1 MYNRQIL
8 ADHFNGKRDAN
19 DPEVQREFALL
30 KQQAQ
35 IDWNE
40 MYAGKGDPRVTAQSI
55 EEDYIY
61 SAQSVAKTQLL
72 LKRIKIIVTLAVL
85 AVVALIFVLKK

>member
-19 DPEVQREFALL
+19 DPEVQREFQLL

-40 MYAGKGDPRVTAQSI
+40 MYAGKDDPRVTPQSI

-61 SAQSVAKTQLL
+61 NAQSVAKTQLM
-72 LKRIKIIVTLAVL
+72 LKRVKTIVVLAVL
-85 AVVALIFVLKK
+85 AVVALIVVSKK

>member
-19 DPEVQREFALL
+19 DPEVQRQFQLL
-30 KQQAQ
+30 KQQAE

-40 MYAGKGDPRVTAQSI
+40 MYGGKDTRVTAQSI

-61 SAQSVAKTQLL
+61 NAQSFAKTQLM
-72 LKRIKIIVTLAVL
+72 LKRAKTIVVL
-85 AVVALIFVLKK
+85 ALLAAVALIYVLKK

>member
-8 ADHFNGKRDAN
+8 ADHFNGRRDAN

-35 IDWNE
+35 IDWSE

-61 SAQSVAKTQLL
+61 NAQSVAKTQLM
-72 LKRIKIIVTLAVL
+72 LKKIKTIVALAVL
-85 AVVALIFVLKK
+85 VVVVLIFVLKK